1 MSVVLIPI
9 ISEKANIAM
18 EDLNQYS
25 FYVQP
30 KANKIQIKKEIE
42 EMYNVTVEDI
52 STSIMRPKLKTKYTK
67 TGVQTAQTNK
77 MKKAVVKLK
86 EGDSIDIYAV

>member
-1 MSVVLIPI
+1 MSVIVRPI

-18 EDLNQYS
+18 EELNQYS

-30 KANKIQIKKEIE
+30 KANKVQIKKELE
-42 EMYNVTVEDI
+42 EMYNITIENI

-67 TGVQTAQTNK
+67 TGIQTAQSNK
-77 MKKAVVKLK
+77 LKKAVVKLK
-86 EGDSIDIYAV
+86 EGDSIDIYTV

>member
-1 MSVVLIPI
+1 MSIVLRPI

-30 KANKIQIKKEIE
+30 RANKVQIKKEIE

-52 STSIMRPKLKTKYTK
+52 STSVMRPKLKTKYTK
-67 TGVQTAQTNK
+67 TGVQTAQSNK
-77 MKKAVVKLK
+77 LKKAVVKLK